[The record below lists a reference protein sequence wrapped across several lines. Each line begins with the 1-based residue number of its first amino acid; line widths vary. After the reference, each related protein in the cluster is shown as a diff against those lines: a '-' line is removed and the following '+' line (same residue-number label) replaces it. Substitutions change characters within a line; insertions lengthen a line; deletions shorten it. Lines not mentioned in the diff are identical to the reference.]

1 MGCDGGEGSSRHHLH
16 HQLNP
21 ICAILHAVTNNTLL
35 IGIRDLSDKIDKGIA
50 ATDTKVG
57 LLADDVALKI
67 DSLTVDLK
75 VETVRN

>member
-1 MGCDGGEGSSRHHLH
+1 MGVAGTTSTTSSTQFAQSSTLS
-16 HQLNP
+16 P
-21 ICAILHAVTNNTLL
+21 IILL
-35 IGIRDLSDKIDKGIA
+35 IGIRDLSEKIDKGIA